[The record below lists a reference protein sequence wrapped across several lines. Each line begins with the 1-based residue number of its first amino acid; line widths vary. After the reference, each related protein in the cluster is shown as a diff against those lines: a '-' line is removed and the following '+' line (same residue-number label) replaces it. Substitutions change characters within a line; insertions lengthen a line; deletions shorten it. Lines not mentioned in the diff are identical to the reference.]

1 MGMAQK
7 RSLDRRQLAADL
19 LEIAA
24 TLERGD
30 VTSVYIA
37 RVWLQDLAR
46 ALPVPRELD
55 VVDAEDRSY
64 NTRTRIENQFG
75 VTDSQ
80 AVT

>member
-1 MGMAQK
+1 MRRTG
-7 RSLDRRQLAADL
+7 LDKRQLAADL
-19 LEIAA
+19 LEIVA

-30 VTSVYIA
+30 VTSVYLA
-37 RVWLQDLAR
+37 RLWLQDLAA
-46 ALPVPRELD
+46 ALPAPRRLD

-64 NTRTRIENQFG
+64 NARARIENQFG

>member
-1 MGMAQK
+1 MAHK

-19 LEIAA
+19 LEIVA

-30 VTSVYIA
+30 ITSVYIA
-37 RVWLQDLAR
+37 KVWLQDLAKT
-46 ALPVPRELD
+46 LPAPRELD
-55 VVDAEDRSY
+55 VVDADDRSY
-64 NTRTRIENQFG
+64 NTRIRIENQLG